1 MEIDELKAREFW
13 SKPPIERSQI
23 AAERLKH
30 CMADFQVTAE
40 QVAGYTR
47 MDLPRLQAILGG
59 EVVMGIDEFMDI
71 YHSIPDA
78 NESRIA
84 ADNLYHHHM
93 IGALKKIAWQKDGW
107 NGESTKGLPER
118 LVRRFLH
125 HLRSV
130 KDSHLRGWLLA
141 VTDDGEIKMS
151 RGEQTLL
158 LSWDAIRPQVDCH
171 DITMPFTKENFA
183 GMMELMA
190 IGGGWSETP

>member
-93 IGALKKIAWQKDGW
+93 IGALKKILLFLHLYFAMLEEVGR
-107 NGESTKGLPER
+107 GGHRER
-118 LVRRFLH
+118 LA
-125 HLRSV
+125 
-130 KDSHLRGWLLA
+130 LLA
-141 VTDDGEIKMS
+141 LYESYKASAV
-151 RGEQTLL
+151 
-158 LSWDAIRPQVDCH
+158 
-171 DITMPFTKENFA
+171 
-183 GMMELMA
+183 
-190 IGGGWSETP
+190 